1 MRAHLVV
8 KDLGLSR
15 LSRGNKVLVENIEDV
30 VADLGELVLDLLA
43 VLLDEGDLGRV
54 ALGLLLLLNRGHYP
68 PRGTASTNDVF
79 VGDGQEVALLDG
91 EIAVLGGDDL
101 HVLDHLCEEEI
112 QISQLYPWICDR
124 KS

>member
-54 ALGLLLLLNRGHYP
+54 ALGLLLLLNRGYDS
-68 PRGTASTNDVF
+68 PRSAAGTDDVL
-79 VGDGQEVALLDG
+79 VGDREEVALLNRQ
-91 EIAVLGGDDL
+91 ITVLGGDHL
-101 HVLDHLCEEEI
+101 HVLDHL
-112 QISQLYPWICDR
+112 Y
-124 KS
+124 